1 MLVKIISRL
10 PLQSEWTDLRQEVSL
25 HGTCEREG
33 SQRDHEEEQIMSK

>member
-1 MLVKIISRL
+1 MLVKIIWRL

-33 SQRDHEEEQIMSK
+33 SRREHEEEQIMSE